1 MRRQQRR
8 KRRSFRLPSH
18 WLFAIGSAIA
28 LGSAGLNLG
37 HWFQASAA
45 SRKELCQTVKQSSV
59 VLSREQLAQLL
70 TVAERADRKDVRE
83 IVNEP
88 YCTMS
93 ALEVRAGIEAEREAY
108 PLAFDPSTW
117 LVVLYEGDEYAGYG
131 FSFQ

>member
-8 KRRSFRLPSH
+8 KRRSFRLPSQ
-18 WLFAIGSAIA
+18 WLFAVGSAIA
-28 LGSAGLNLG
+28 LGSASLNIG

-45 SRKELCQTVKQSSV
+45 SRKDLCQTVKQSSV

-70 TVAERADRKDVRE
+70 TVAERANRKAVRD
-83 IVNEP
+83 IVKAP
-88 YCTMS
+88 YCTLPAM
-93 ALEVRAGIEAEREAY
+93 EVRAGIEAEREAY

-117 LVVLYEGDEYAGYG
+117 LVVLYEGEEYAGYG